1 MCHIFVW
8 HFLVAWSQFAARP
21 CGMYVRQRERERVR
35 RQRVWTTF
43 NISIFAFF
51 PPGPPF
57 SPLTFPHFAALS
69 CLNGTCSRC
78 CTRTFMHHLP
88 LPGACVCVFHMWH
101 VLRQAATAL
110 WFVWLAAKRNGRSCR
125 QTTAKRQRKREWE
138 GRGGGGGWT
147 GKLHL
152 ALVSLSAQPQSMQ
165 HKIRYNIRQ
174 KICIFICVQPRG
186 AWVTVHATCH
196 KKYVIFSQ
204 FNSPIAKGDFRRR
217 A

>member
-1 MCHIFVW
+1 MVTVCGTAMW
-8 HFLVAWSQFAARP
+8 HVCASE
-21 CGMYVRQRERERVR
+21 GDRERRK
-35 RQRVWTTF
+35 RVWTTF

-51 PPGPPF
+51 PHGPPF

-69 CLNGTCSRC
+69 CLNATCSRC
-78 CTRTFMHHLP
+78 CARTFMHHLP
-88 LPGACVCVFHMWH
+88 LPGVRVSVCVCFICGMCC
-101 VLRQAATAL
+101 
-110 WFVWLAAKRNGRSCR
+110 G
-125 QTTAKRQRKREWE
+125 KRQLLCDLCGSRQSATSEVAGRQLPSGRERE
-138 GRGGGGGWT
+138 SEKGGERGGGWT

>member
-1 MCHIFVW
+1 MACVC
-8 HFLVAWSQFAARP
+8 V
-21 CGMYVRQRERERVR
+21 RERERERER
-35 RQRVWTTF
+35 RERMWTTF

-51 PPGPPF
+51 PLGPPF

-88 LPGACVCVFHMWH
+88 LPGVRVSVCVCFICGMCC
-101 VLRQAATAL
+101 
-110 WFVWLAAKRNGRSCR
+110 G
-125 QTTAKRQRKREWE
+125 KRQLLCDLCGSRQSATGEVAGRQLPNGSERESE
-138 GRGGGGGWT
+138 KGGLGGRT

-186 AWVTVHATCH
+186 A
-196 KKYVIFSQ
+196 
-204 FNSPIAKGDFRRR
+204 
-217 A
+217 

>member
-138 GRGGGGGWT
+138 GRGGGRLNRQTTFGACFAFGAAAKYAT
-147 GKLHL
+147 QNTLQYTAENMYFYLRATTRRMSNGPCN
-152 ALVSLSAQPQSMQ
+152 VPQ
-165 HKIRYNIRQ
+165 KV
-174 KICIFICVQPRG
+174 CDIF
-186 AWVTVHATCH
+186 TV
-196 KKYVIFSQ
+196 
-204 FNSPIAKGDFRRR
+204 
-217 A
+217 